1 MLCRCSLRL
10 FLSTAAFRRAVK
22 QLVILI
28 IILLLPFNRHGIL
41 ILNIVPLIVIIEFHL
56 SRSFSIAS
64 ITLLPSFLLFLVC
77 FFHLIILFRLLC
89 CYLLLIFA
97 FDFLLNLS
105 SVPLILLLLISLPLL
120 SLLLRSTLLYH
131 SFICRLDH
139 ILLLIN
145 FRSFIFIV
153 FIVKSLA
160 NLTLLQLLFG
170 EFRGVALSDH
180 SLIDIDSTTIFIF
193 IIGPLLL

>member
-41 ILNIVPLIVIIEFHL
+41 ILNIVLLIVIIEFHL

-77 FFHLIILFRLLC
+77 IFHLIILFRLLC

-105 SVPLILLLLISLPLL
+105 SVLLLISLPLL

-139 ILLLIN
+139 ILLLIP

>member
-41 ILNIVPLIVIIEFHL
+41 ILNIVLLIVIIEFHL

-77 FFHLIILFRLLC
+77 IFHLIILFRLLC

-105 SVPLILLLLISLPLL
+105 SVLLLISLPLL

-131 SFICRLDH
+131 NFICRLDL
-139 ILLLIN
+139 ILLLIP

>member
-41 ILNIVPLIVIIEFHL
+41 ILNIVLLIVIIEFHL
-56 SRSFSIAS
+56 SRSFSIAR

-77 FFHLIILFRLLC
+77 SFHLIILFRLLC

-105 SVPLILLLLISLPLL
+105 SVPLFLLLLISLPLL
-120 SLLLRSTLLYH
+120 SLLRSTLLYH

-139 ILLLIN
+139 TLLLIP
-145 FRSFIFIV
+145 FRSFIFNV